1 MNPHLLILLVAL
13 VFILVFGGLPVL
25 RREGL
30 SLQLAVEV
38 LVLTG
43 LSLGASLLSGLLL
56 NPILFFIFLY
66 LIVMRCRLLIEVG
79 NLLSSR
85 GHHQRALSVYR
96 LAMRLGPDLPVHLA
110 ALINYGFVLVRVGA
124 LEEAI
129 RILEGVLEKGGE
141 RLQPK
146 HESACHYN
154 LGVAY
159 MRLGRESRAVREFN
173 ETIDAWPL
181 SLYAQR
187 ARAALERRRSTGRL
201 VSEGAGE
208 GEEKDKTGNEGADKG
223 PYLS

>member
-13 VFILVFGGLPVL
+13 LFILVFGGLPVL
-25 RREGL
+25 RKEAP

-43 LSLGASLLSGLLL
+43 LSIGASLLTGLSL
-56 NPILFFIFLY
+56 NPIFFLIFLY
-66 LIVMRCRLLIEVG
+66 LIVMRCRVLIDLG

-85 GHHQRALSVYR
+85 GQHQLALSVYR
-96 LAMRLGPDLPVHLA
+96 LAMRLGPDFPVHLI
-110 ALINYGFVLVRVGA
+110 ALISYGAVLVRVGA
-124 LEEAI
+124 LEEAV
-129 RILEGVLEKGGE
+129 RILEAVLEKGRE

-159 MRLGRESRAVREFN
+159 MRLGKEGRAVREFN

-181 SLYAQR
+181 SVYAQG
-187 ARAALERRRSTGRL
+187 ARAALERRRSTGSML
-201 VSEGAGE
+201 SKEAGE
-208 GEEKDKTGNEGADKG
+208 GEEEDETGDEGAA
-223 PYLS
+223 

>member
-1 MNPHLLILLVAL
+1 MNPLMLILLVAL
-13 VFILVFGGLPVL
+13 LFILVFGGLPVL
-25 RREGL
+25 KKEGL

-43 LSLGASLLSGLLL
+43 LSIGASLLTGLRLH
-56 NPILFFIFLY
+56 PILFLIFLY
-66 LIVMRCRLLIEVG
+66 LIVMRCRLLIDLG

-85 GHHQRALSVYR
+85 GRHQPALSIYR
-96 LAMRLGPDLPVHLA
+96 LAMQLAPDFPIRLT
-110 ALINYGFVLVRVGA
+110 ALISYSAVLVRIGA

-129 RILEGVLEKGGE
+129 RILEGVLEKGRE

-159 MRLGRESRAVREFN
+159 LRLGRESRAVREFN

-181 SLYAQR
+181 SPYAQY
-187 ARAALERRRSTGRL
+187 AQTVLEKRRSAGSMTSTD
-201 VSEGAGE
+201 VSK
-208 GEEKDKTGNEGADKG
+208 GEEKDEG
-223 PYLS
+223 

>member
-13 VFILVFGGLPVL
+13 LFALVFGGLPVL
-25 RREGL
+25 RKEEP

-38 LVLTG
+38 VVLTG
-43 LSLGASLLSGLLL
+43 LSIGASLLIGFRLE
-56 NPILFFIFLY
+56 PILFFIFLY
-66 LIVMRCRLLIEVG
+66 LIVMRCRLLIDVG

-85 GHHQRALSVYR
+85 GRHQLALPIYR
-96 LAMRLGPDLPVHLA
+96 LAMRLGPDFPVHLI
-110 ALINYGFVLVRVGA
+110 ALVSYSAVLVRVGA

-129 RILEGVLEKGGE
+129 RILEAVLEKGKE

-159 MRLGRESRAVREFN
+159 LRMGRESRAVREFN
-173 ETIDAWPL
+173 ETLDAWPL
-181 SLYAQR
+181 SPHAQL

-201 VSEGAGE
+201 V
-208 GEEKDKTGNEGADKG
+208 GEEKDKTADDKG
-223 PYLS
+223 AA